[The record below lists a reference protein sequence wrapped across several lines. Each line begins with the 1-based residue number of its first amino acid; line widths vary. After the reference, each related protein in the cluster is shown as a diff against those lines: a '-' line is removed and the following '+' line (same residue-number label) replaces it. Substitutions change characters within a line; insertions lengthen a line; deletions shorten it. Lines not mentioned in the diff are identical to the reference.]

1 MNTYNDKYVEVE
13 YGGVFVYKNTITL
26 ELFQSIKLDETYI
39 QIVIGDIEA
48 INLMYAAE
56 NDIFD
61 FISNDT
67 FDLYIESLDKFN
79 IRVSGVVIINEEK
92 GVWKSQIELINL
104 LTNETTYIDSR
115 TTDAVILALK
125 EDLPIM
131 IREDLL
137 IQHSK
142 KYKNSNEDTDLDFLE
157 KKQNK
162 FVSKSQELHQLLQ
175 KYIEDEN
182 YEEASKIKKEIDKIK
197 GGN

>member
-1 MNTYNDKYVEVE
+1 
-13 YGGVFVYKNTITL
+13 
-26 ELFQSIKLDETYI
+26 
-39 QIVIGDIEA
+39 
-48 INLMYAAE
+48 
-56 NDIFD
+56 
-61 FISNDT
+61 
-67 FDLYIESLDKFN
+67 
-79 IRVSGVVIINEEK
+79 
-92 GVWKSQIELINL
+92 
-104 LTNETTYIDSR
+104 
-115 TTDAVILALK
+115 
-125 EDLPIM
+125 M

>member
-48 INLMYAAE
+48 TNLMYAAE

>member
-13 YGGVFVYKNTITL
+13 YGGVFVYNNTITL
-26 ELFQSIKLDETYI
+26 ELFQGIEANETYI

-48 INLMYAAE
+48 TNLMYAAE

-79 IRVSGVVIINEEK
+79 IRVSGIVILNEER

-131 IREDLL
+131 ICEDLL

-142 KYKNSNEDTDLDFLE
+142 KYNESEENTNLDFLS
-157 KKQNK
+157 KKQTK
-162 FVSKSQELHQLLQ
+162 FTTKSQDLHQLLQ

-182 YEEASKIKKEIDKIK
+182 YEEAAKIKKEIDKIK